1 MARPR
6 SIELRERQINIKLTE
21 REFEFVCQ
29 CAAASGMRA
38 VEYSRARLLTE
49 WRASEA
55 ITAGRSKEDPTYRVQ
70 LSRLGNNL
78 NQIVR
83 RMNSFDEP
91 CPPSLEP
98 LLQEIRTLI
107 TRSGGDDR

>member
-1 MARPR
+1 M
-6 SIELRERQINIKLTE
+6 NIKLTE

-29 CAAASGMRA
+29 CAAANGMRPID
-38 VEYSRARLLTE
+38 YGRARLLTE
-49 WRASEA
+49 WRISEA
-55 ITAGRSKEDPTYRVQ
+55 NVTGGPQSDPAFRVQ

-83 RMNSFDEP
+83 RMNTYDEP
-91 CPPSLEP
+91 SPPTLEP

-107 TRSGGDDR
+107 SRSGGDDR

>member
-1 MARPR
+1 M
-6 SIELRERQINIKLTE
+6 NIKLTE

-29 CAAASGMRA
+29 CAAVKGMRP
-38 VEYSRARLLTE
+38 VDYSRARLLTE
-49 WRASEA
+49 WQASSA
-55 ITAGRSKEDPTYRVQ
+55 IVTVGAKSDPAFRVQ

-83 RMNSFDEP
+83 RMNTYDEP
-91 CPPSLEP
+91 GPPTLEP

-107 TRSGGDDR
+107 TRGDGDDR

>member
-1 MARPR
+1 M
-6 SIELRERQINIKLTE
+6 NIKLTQ

-29 CAAASGMRA
+29 CAAAKGMRP
-38 VEYSRARLLTE
+38 VDYSRARLLTE
-49 WRASEA
+49 WQASAA
-55 ITAGRSKEDPTYRVQ
+55 IVTVGHQGDPAFRVQ

-91 CPPSLEP
+91 CPPTLEP
-98 LLQEIRTLI
+98 LLQDIRTLI
-107 TRSGGDDR
+107 IRSGGDDR

>member
-6 SIELRERQINIKLTE
+6 QIEVRDRQMNIKLTA

-29 CAAASGMRA
+29 CAAASGVRP
-38 VEYSRARLLTE
+38 VDYGRARLLME

-55 ITAGRSKEDPTYRVQ
+55 IVGVGPKSDPAFRVQ
-70 LSRLGNNL
+70 LSRIGNNL

-91 CPPSLEP
+91 CPPTLEP
-98 LLQEIRTLI
+98 LLQEIRSLI
-107 TRSGGDDR
+107 NRSEDGDR